1 MPETRSPLR
10 ADARPSRAFGRRTLL
25 SACAGLAA
33 ALLCAVGPA
42 SAQTYP
48 TRPVTL
54 VVPYAPGGASDAL
67 GRLVAKWLQE
77 KLGQPF
83 VVENRPGA
91 GSAVGADF
99 VARATPDGYTLL
111 LATSTTLAINP
122 ALYKKLPYD
131 PLTSFTPV
139 GLVAN
144 VPFVLVANPS
154 TGVKTLKDFVA
165 LAKAKPGT
173 LTYGSAGNGSPQH
186 LFMELL
192 KTSTG
197 IDVIHVPYKGSAPA
211 MNDLVGGQISLMVSD
226 LAPALG
232 QIQAGKITPLGVTTA
247 QRLPGLPD
255 VPTLAEA
262 GVAGYEATAW
272 QGIVGPAGLPPD
284 IVSALSA
291 QLRAFVADPAT
302 AEAFARIGLQ
312 PISDTPSEFA
322 AYIRTEIGKW
332 GPVVRATGATAD

>member
-1 MPETRSPLR
+1 MDETRSAPR
-10 ADARPSRAFGRRTLL
+10 AGPRPFARRTLL
-25 SACAGLAA
+25 RACASLAA
-33 ALLCAVGPA
+33 ALLCAGAPA
-42 SAQTYP
+42 VAQTYP

-67 GRLVAKWLQE
+67 GRLVAKWLQD

-131 PLTSFTPV
+131 PITSFTPV

-144 VPFVLVANPS
+144 VPFVLVANPA
-154 TGVKTLKDFVA
+154 TGVKTLKDLVA

-232 QIQAGKITPLGVTTA
+232 QIQAGKIIPLGVTTA
-247 QRLPGLPD
+247 QRLAGLPD

-262 GVAGYEATAW
+262 GIAGYEATAW

-284 IVSALSA
+284 IVSTLST

-302 AEAFARIGLQ
+302 AEAFGRIGLQ
-312 PISDTPSEFA
+312 PVSDSPSDFA
-322 AYIRTEIGKW
+322 AYIRAEIGKW

>member
-1 MPETRSPLR
+1 MIETRSATR
-10 ADARPSRAFGRRTLL
+10 DAGPFAPVSRRTLF
-25 SACAGLAA
+25 AVAAGLAA
-33 ALLCAVGPA
+33 ALAGTAAPA
-42 SAQTYP
+42 TAQTYP
-48 TRPVTL
+48 ARPVTL
-54 VVPYAPGGASDAL
+54 VVPYAPGGASDTL

-144 VPFVLVANPS
+144 VPFVLAANPAL
-154 TGVKTLKDFVA
+154 GVKTLKDLIA

-192 KTSTG
+192 KTSAG
-197 IDVIHVPYKGSAPA
+197 MDIIHVPYKGSAPA

-232 QIQAGKITPLGVTTA
+232 QIQAGKIIPLGVTTA
-247 QRLPGLPD
+247 QRLASLPD

-262 GVAGYEATAW
+262 GIAGYEATAW
-272 QGIVGPAGLPPD
+272 QGIVGPAGLPPE
-284 IVSALSA
+284 IVSALSGP
-291 QLRAFVADPAT
+291 LRAFVADPAT
-302 AEAFARIGLQ
+302 AEAFAKVGLQ
-312 PISDTPSEFA
+312 PVSDTPSEFA
-322 AYIRTEIGKW
+322 AFIRAEIGKW